1 MKNSTFDSI
10 VIGSGTSAYF
20 CITALNQ
27 AGRKVAVIDER
38 EYGGTCALRG
48 CQPKKYLVANAEAVA
63 MANHLVGKGI
73 DQSSGTHWQAL
84 QALKNEFL
92 DGIPEGEVEEFNN
105 AGIATYS
112 GRAMLVGRNEVEVDG
127 QRLAAEHIVL
137 ATGASPRKTVIP
149 GSEHTH
155 DSEYFL
161 NLAELPERVL
171 FIGGGYISFEFA
183 HVTAQAGGHATIL
196 HRVSLS
202 AESV

>member
-1 MKNSTFDSI
+1 MKNNTFDSI

-48 CQPKKYLVANAEAVA
+48 CQPKKYLVANAETVA

-73 DQSSGTHWQAL
+73 AQPTRTRWEAL

-105 AGIATYS
+105 AGIVTFS
-112 GRAMLVGRNEVEVDG
+112 GRATLIAGNEVEVDG
-127 QRLAAEHIVL
+127 EQLAAKKAACDEFSWNRISKTLRGRKAARGRTEHRCNSDRSR
-137 ATGASPRKTVIP
+137 AS
-149 GSEHTH
+149 
-155 DSEYFL
+155 FL
-161 NLAELPERVL
+161 P
-171 FIGGGYISFEFA
+171 
-183 HVTAQAGGHATIL
+183 
-196 HRVSLS
+196 
-202 AESV
+202 